1 MGEGELAAVT
11 IQSAPAS
18 GAAPIPTAIEQF
30 DLQSADDFM
39 WAYDSGWQEAEYSPA
54 LGVWRW
60 TTERSTLRIIGP
72 PRALR
77 VKLAVES
84 PLRYFDD
91 ASLVRATAGARELA
105 VTTISTSR
113 EWSFDVPADALAASN
128 GSISIE
134 TSQTFV
140 PAERSGAADQRRL
153 GLRVFFVQVS
163 KLLTPP
169 EVSR

>member
-1 MGEGELAAVT
+1 MGVGELATLT

-39 WAYDSGWQEAEYSPA
+39 WAFDGGWQEAEYSPA

-91 ASLVRATAGARELA
+91 APLVRAMAGARELA
-105 VTTISTSR
+105 VTTISASR
-113 EWSFDVPADALAASN
+113 EWSFDVPADALAASS
-128 GSISIE
+128 GLISIE
-134 TSQTFV
+134 TNQTFV

-153 GLRVFFVQVS
+153 GLRVFLVEVS
-163 KLLTPP
+163 NLLTPP